1 MKLMSMIQKASP
13 SFVDRQTYVWW
24 RATFTDAATPDM
36 QITIE
41 FMAPKEGA
49 DQDELK
55 RAAVSKFNE
64 MLEAKSIKIK
74 FIEPVETY
82 ES

>member
-41 FMAPKEGA
+41 FMAPKKGA
-49 DQDELK
+49 SQDELE
-55 RAAVSKFNE
+55 RSAISKLND
-64 MLEAKSIKIK
+64 MIQDKAIKIK